1 MEFIVIVVV
10 VVVSSVLAVE
20 WLPVTRS
27 DNNDAGRPLCETK
40 KTSTFQVRQ
49 WRYNDENGGKIGY
62 RMTIA
67 K

>member
-27 DNNDAGRPLCETK
+27 DNNDAGRPLCEKETK
-40 KTSTFQVRQ
+40 HIPSET
-49 WRYNDENGGKIGY
+49 
-62 RMTIA
+62 MA
-67 K
+67 L